1 MKNRKKYWVM
11 EVAKTFLCVCGF
23 LALAYLVTSP
33 LFEGKSKN
41 PAATNATGDDVYL
54 EGKDNPRVKELS
66 REYRAITFS
75 SLSDFFYYMPEP
87 GAAPDPELVKKSKI
101 PDDVKALNGKKVAIN
116 GFMMP
121 IDQNPEGS
129 REFVLNG
136 NFDMC
141 GFGGPVSINQ
151 WVMVRYV
158 GGGRVP
164 YTHLPMSVFGELEV
178 GEEYRDGRLF
188 SIYRMKAK
196 AVSMPNRLIE

>member
-1 MKNRKKYWVM
+1 MYWIMM
-11 EVAKTFLCVCGF
+11 EVVKTFLCLCGF
-23 LALAYLVTSP
+23 LTVGYLITGP

-41 PAATNATGDDVYL
+41 PAPTKAAGDDAFL

-66 REYRAITFS
+66 REYKAIAFS
-75 SLSDFFYYMPEP
+75 SLSDFFYYTPDPVER
-87 GAAPDPELVKKSKI
+87 PDPELVKKSKI

-136 NFDMC
+136 AFDMC

-151 WVMVRYV
+151 WVIVKYM
-158 GGGRVP
+158 GKDRVP

-196 AVSMPNRLIE
+196 AVSTLRGLIE